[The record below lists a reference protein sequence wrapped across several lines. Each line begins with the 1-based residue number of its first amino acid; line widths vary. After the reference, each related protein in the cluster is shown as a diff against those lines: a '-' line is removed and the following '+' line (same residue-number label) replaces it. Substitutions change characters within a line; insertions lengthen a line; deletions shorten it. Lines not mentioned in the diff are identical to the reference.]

1 MIVPTGLPNPR
12 DLLVGKPLDFS
23 KFHDFA
29 EDVWKA
35 PDGLSHLFDG
45 DPAQESLFRV
55 EGNGIEQHLFR
66 EILALAAIPRHSS
79 STGRTRRLRPL
90 SIWAFFMIL
99 NAQTLKLRSWLNEPN
114 DRNARRNVSWRRSSA
129 SDALRLRTR
138 A

>member
-45 DPAQESLFRV
+45 DPAQESIFRV
-55 EGNGIEQHLFR
+55 ERNGIEQHLFR
-66 EILALAAIPRHSS
+66 EILALAVIPP
-79 STGRTRRLRPL
+79 PL
-90 SIWAFFMIL
+90 IFYGAD
-99 NAQTLKLRSWLNEPN
+99 AQP
-114 DRNARRNVSWRRSSA
+114 A
-129 SDALRLRTR
+129 SPVYLGVFHDLEHPDLEVEVVLER
-138 A
+138 AE